1 MQSPRKIAKMKS
13 STSKHL
19 TGNAELAISYSNGS
33 SSYRDTPP
41 QSPTISRI
49 PSRDSDAHI
58 LNMPREITHKI
69 FSYLLTNPIL
79 GTGTAITAIADPIK
93 NGKRVVNVPKYE
105 LHPAI
110 LRVCKQMYHDG
121 VHVLYQH
128 NEFIMDCTN
137 WMYRDDS
144 NEELGGIYE
153 YASSYDHDYFPITT
167 ALNVSPLT
175 RYAEHSNVAPTEQD
189 WEYQGNEFFYKQPT
203 FNRLMGPQA
212 RYIRKWKVIVRGDE
226 GHFTHRFDE
235 AALAQFCHAIC
246 QCPDLSLSFIVC
258 IDKTSEQTQRATRAD
273 FARHLSFEEVFAPLK
288 LLRNVQDVE
297 FKEAHSNTDEE
308 RDGEEYPES
317 LPVYLDEIHQI
328 VDASA
333 ATLTSGREKEKY
345 MNLIKGS
352 SPLIGSIN
360 LMCDEL
366 VAYTQ
371 TFQSVPELRQ
381 DIDVGS
387 LDTVN
392 QHKKSYNTLEGTL
405 RQARAAV
412 LVGNHKAFKALRM
425 ELLLDIENDQFQR
438 IKRCFS
444 RLNGFTMQDRVFRGM
459 LCQGEF
465 HDRIYEDQGFMLDLN
480 KNSAE
485 TCNWR
490 EKITK
495 ALLLLEE
502 YAKSFDIDLNK
513 NSVYRPAYRPRNPG
527 VYEKDPAR
535 EKLLRR
541 IRKAHEFRDYGFF
554 MHCFQKAVN
563 QLNDQYIEILKAKQN
578 LFRWDARPAPRGI
591 DIPAG
596 DLKYIVDPD
605 IEPVE
610 WTIRDFDYSHKPG
623 KRSRE
628 TTKQTS
634 SPAKKQR
641 HSR

>member
-1 MQSPRKIAKMKS
+1 MKS
-13 STSKHL
+13 PNSKQL
-19 TGNAELAISYSNGS
+19 TGSNQSARPHSNGS
-33 SSYRDTPP
+33 SSYKDIPP
-41 QSPTISRI
+41 QSPIISGI

-79 GTGTAITAIADPIK
+79 GTGTAITTIADPVK

-110 LRVCKQMYHDG
+110 LCVCKQIYHDG
-121 VHVLYQH
+121 VYILYQH
-128 NEFIMDCTN
+128 NEFIVDCTN

-144 NEELGGIYE
+144 NEELSGIYE

-189 WEYQGNEFFYKQPT
+189 WEYQGNEFFYQQPT
-203 FNRLMGPQA
+203 FNRLVGPQA
-212 RYIRKWKVIVRGDE
+212 RYVRKWKVIVRGDE
-226 GHFTHRFDE
+226 GHYTHRFDE
-235 AALAQFCHAIC
+235 AALTQFCHAIC
-246 QCPDLSLSFIVC
+246 QCPDLSLSIIVC
-258 IDKTSEQTQRATRAD
+258 IDKTSEQTQMATRAD

-288 LLRNVQDVE
+288 LLRNVQSVE
-297 FKEAHSNTDEE
+297 FKEAHSNIDEE
-308 RDGEEYPES
+308 KDGEEYPES
-317 LPVYLDEIHQI
+317 LPVYLDEIHQM
-328 VDASA
+328 VDDSA
-333 ATLTSGREKEKY
+333 ATLISGEEKDKY
-345 MNLIKGS
+345 IDLMKGS
-352 SPLIGSIN
+352 SPLADPIN

-371 TFQSVPELRQ
+371 TFENVPEFRQ
-381 DIDVGS
+381 DTDVGS
-387 LDTVN
+387 LDTAN
-392 QHKKSYNTLEGTL
+392 QHNKSYNTLEGTL

-412 LVGNHKAFKALRM
+412 LVGNHKTFRALRM

-444 RLNGFTMQDRVFRGM
+444 KLNEFTLQDRVFRGM

-485 TCNWR
+485 THNWR

-495 ALLLLEE
+495 ALSLLEE
-502 YAKSFDIDLNK
+502 YAECFDIDLNK
-513 NSVYRPAYRPRNPG
+513 NSIYRPGYRLRNPG
-527 VYEKDPAR
+527 AYEKDPAR
-535 EKLLRR
+535 ERLLRR
-541 IRKAHEFRDYGFF
+541 IRKAHKFRDYGFF

-578 LFRWDARPAPRGI
+578 LFQWDTRSAPRGI

-605 IEPVE
+605 VEPVE

-623 KRSRE
+623 KRARE

-641 HSR
+641 RSR

>member
-13 STSKHL
+13 PTSKQL
-19 TGNAELAISYSNGS
+19 TGSNQSAMLLSEGS
-33 SSYRDTPP
+33 SSYKDTPP
-41 QSPTISRI
+41 QSPIISGI
-49 PSRDSDAHI
+49 PSRDSDTHI

-79 GTGTAITAIADPIK
+79 GTGTAITTIADPVK

-121 VHVLYQH
+121 VYVLYQH

-144 NEELGGIYE
+144 NEELSGIYE

-167 ALNVSPLT
+167 ALNLSPLT

-189 WEYQGNEFFYKQPT
+189 WEYQGNEFFYQQPT

-212 RYIRKWKVIVRGDE
+212 RHVRKWKVI
-226 GHFTHRFDE
+226 
-235 AALAQFCHAIC
+235 FCHAIC

-258 IDKTSEQTQRATRAD
+258 IDKTSEQTQKATRAD
-273 FARHLSFEEVFAPLK
+273 FARHLSFEEIFAPLK
-288 LLRNVQDVE
+288 LLRNVQRVE
-297 FKEAHSNTDEE
+297 FKEAHSNIDEE
-308 RDGEEYPES
+308 KDGEEYPES
-317 LPVYLDEIHQI
+317 LPVYLDEIHQM
-328 VDASA
+328 VDDSA
-333 ATLTSGREKEKY
+333 ATLISGKEKDKY
-345 MNLIKGS
+345 IDLMKGS
-352 SPLIGSIN
+352 SLLADPIN

-371 TFQSVPELRQ
+371 TFESVPELRQ
-381 DIDVGS
+381 DTDVGS
-387 LDTVN
+387 LDTAN
-392 QHKKSYNTLEGTL
+392 QHKKSYNTLEGAL

-412 LVGNHKAFKALRM
+412 LVGNHKAFRALRM

-444 RLNGFTMQDRVFRGM
+444 KLNEFTLQDRVFRGM

-480 KNSAE
+480 KNSTE
-485 TCNWR
+485 THNWR

-495 ALLLLEE
+495 ALSLLEE
-502 YAKSFDIDLNK
+502 YAESFDIDLNK
-513 NSVYRPAYRPRNPG
+513 NSIYRPGYRLRNPG
-527 VYEKDPAR
+527 AYEKDPAI

-541 IRKAHEFRDYGFF
+541 IRKAHNFRDYGFF

-578 LFRWDARPAPRGI
+578 LFRWDTRPAPRGI

-596 DLKYIVDPD
+596 DLKYIVDSD
-605 IEPVE
+605 VEPVE
-610 WTIRDFDYSHKPG
+610 WTIRDFDYSYKPG
-623 KRSRE
+623 KRVRE
-628 TTKQTS
+628 TTTQTP

>member
-1 MQSPRKIAKMKS
+1 MQSPRKIAKIKS
-13 STSKHL
+13 PTFQHL
-19 TGNAELAISYSNGS
+19 TENNQSVRAHSNGC
-33 SSYRDTPP
+33 SSYGDIPP
-41 QSPTISRI
+41 QSPIISGI
-49 PSRDSDAHI
+49 PSRDSVAHI
-58 LNMPREITHKI
+58 QNMPREITHKI

-79 GTGTAITAIADPIK
+79 GTGTAITTIADPVK

-153 YASSYDHDYFPITT
+153 YTSSYDQDYFPITT

-189 WEYQGNEFFYKQPT
+189 WEYQGNEFFYEQPT
-203 FNRLMGPQA
+203 FNRLVGPQA
-212 RYIRKWKVIVRGDE
+212 RYVRKWKVIVRGDE
-226 GHFTHRFDE
+226 GHYTHRFDE
-235 AALAQFCHAIC
+235 AALAQFCHAIS

-258 IDKTSEQTQRATRAD
+258 IDKTSEQTRKATRAD
-273 FARHLSFEEVFAPLK
+273 FARHLSFEEIFAPLK
-288 LLRNVQDVE
+288 LLRNVQSVE
-297 FKEAHSNTDEE
+297 FKEAHSNIDEE
-308 RDGEEYPES
+308 KGGEEFPES
-317 LPVYLDEIHQI
+317 LPVYLDEIHQM
-328 VDASA
+328 VEDSA
-333 ATLTSGREKEKY
+333 ATLTSGKEKDKY
-345 MNLIKGS
+345 IDLMKGS
-352 SPLIGSIN
+352 SPLADPIN

-371 TFQSVPELRQ
+371 TFESVPEFRQ
-381 DIDVGS
+381 DIDVGN
-387 LDTVN
+387 LDTTN

-405 RQARAAV
+405 RQARAAA
-412 LVGNHKAFKALRM
+412 LVGNLKLFKSLRM
-425 ELLLDIENDQFQR
+425 QLLLDIENDQFQR

-444 RLNGFTMQDRVFRGM
+444 KLNEFNVQDRVFRGM

-465 HDRIYEDQGFMLDLN
+465 HDRIYEDQGFILDLN
-480 KNSAE
+480 KSSPE
-485 TCNWR
+485 TRHWR
-490 EKITK
+490 EKITN
-495 ALLLLEE
+495 ALSLLEE
-502 YAKSFDIDLNK
+502 YAESLEIDLNK
-513 NSVYRPAYRPRNPG
+513 NSIYRPGYRLLSPGAY
-527 VYEKDPAR
+527 VKDPAR

-541 IRKAHEFRDYGFF
+541 VRKAHKFRDYGFF
-554 MHCFQKAVN
+554 IHCFQKVVN

-578 LFRWDARPAPRGI
+578 LFRWDSRPAPRGI
-591 DIPAG
+591 DIPVG
-596 DLKYIVDPD
+596 NVKIIFDHD

-623 KRSRE
+623 KRARE
-628 TTKQTS
+628 TTKEAP
-634 SPAKKQR
+634 SPAKRQR